1 MTTNTKTLVR
11 RLDRL
16 GYHVLYYRR
25 GVLYIAGEGFRD
37 TAWAIR
43 TVRRGAA

>member
-1 MTTNTKTLVR
+1 MTTTARTLIR

-25 GVLYIAGEGFRD
+25 GVLYIAGLGFRD
-37 TAWAIR
+37 TSWAIR
-43 TVRRGAA
+43 TVRRGPC